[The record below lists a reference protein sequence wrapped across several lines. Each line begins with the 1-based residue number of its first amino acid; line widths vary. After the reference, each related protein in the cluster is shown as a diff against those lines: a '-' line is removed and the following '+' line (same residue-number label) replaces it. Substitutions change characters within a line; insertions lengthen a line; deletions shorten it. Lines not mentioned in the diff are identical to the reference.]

1 MRLTHLRQLVLN
13 AFSEDHSL
21 LCAEDINRILS
32 AEAIDL
38 STIYRALEYFE
49 KKEVLGKSTINK
61 TAYYYLKDGDHH
73 HHYMICT
80 TCLARF
86 PIECEIDRLLKRSV
100 KEHKFHV
107 TDHDLTIY
115 GLCQNCFKKQNE
127 KAS

>member
-1 MRLTHLRQLVLN
+1 MRLTHLRQLVLD
-13 AFSEDHSL
+13 AFSKEQSL
-21 LCAEDINRILS
+21 LCAEEINHLLR

-49 KKEVLGKSTINK
+49 KKNVLGKSTIHK

-73 HHYMICT
+73 HYMICT
-80 TCLARF
+80 ACRARF
-86 PIECEIDRLLKRSV
+86 PIECEVDRLLKRKI

-115 GLCQNCFKKQNE
+115 GYCANCYKTHKE